1 MRMLP
6 ANFDLLAP
14 GYAGSRAC
22 YDVSYPSAMV
32 RSTPPP
38 VIFVIRVF
46 VFAPHGVF
54 IRVPIDGYELALA
67 LVWVEAS

>member
-1 MRMLP
+1 MLRP
-6 ANFDLLAP
+6 LLP
-14 GYAGSRAC
+14 VRHGKIR
-22 YDVSYPSAMV
+22 PS
-32 RSTPPP
+32 PP
-38 VIFVIRVF
+38 VIFAIRVF